1 MFDVSLYVCVC
12 VLDSLRKTSATDL
25 AYPPLNQISRWNP
38 MNYFFERKAALHST
52 GVLQIET
59 ENKKKPLTAG
69 LVGDLWSSIV
79 STHGKDNDPMLAPA
93 VHHSDS
99 WVVRILRCR
108 VFLVTKFID
117 VLLFLW
123 QSRQV
128 DFFFFLS
135 FFLSSQ
141 ITSFLRNGSQT
152 DIRKFIFTH
161 NSTKFLKIFNS
172 CLWLVWGM
180 KN

>member
-1 MFDVSLYVCVC
+1 MFDVSLYVCVCVC

-38 MNYFFERKAALHST
+38 MNYFFERKATLHST

-79 STHGKDNDPMLAPA
+79 STHGKDNDPMLAPT

-99 WVVRILRCR
+99 
-108 VFLVTKFID
+108 
-117 VLLFLW
+117 
-123 QSRQV
+123 
-128 DFFFFLS
+128 
-135 FFLSSQ
+135 
-141 ITSFLRNGSQT
+141 
-152 DIRKFIFTH
+152 
-161 NSTKFLKIFNS
+161 
-172 CLWLVWGM
+172 
-180 KN
+180 